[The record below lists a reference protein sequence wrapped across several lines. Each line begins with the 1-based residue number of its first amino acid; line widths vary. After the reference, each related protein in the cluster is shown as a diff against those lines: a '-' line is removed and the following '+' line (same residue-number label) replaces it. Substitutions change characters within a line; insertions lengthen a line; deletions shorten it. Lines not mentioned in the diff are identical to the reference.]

1 MDGCDIELIQEK
13 YAIIDIGSNTMR
25 LVIYELGR
33 NGTLKEIENIKVVA
47 RLRNFLSEDDVLEE
61 DGITMLI
68 KTLQSFQGVTG
79 HHQLEEVKCVG
90 TATIRQAKNK
100 EEILE
105 RVNSET
111 DFSMQVLTA
120 FKEAYYGFLAV
131 VRSTPYEKG
140 VTVDIGGGS
149 MEVTYFENRN
159 LIHFHSFPFGVLSLK
174 KQFIK
179 GDIPDENERNKLCH
193 FLQEQFRSL
202 DWLSN
207 LQTPL
212 IAIGGSARNLVQIHQ
227 EYIDYPI
234 QGIHQYTMRRQDI
247 NKTYNHLLSMPF
259 SELQKVEGLSKDRA
273 DIIIP
278 AVAAFAALMDTLNA
292 DVFALSQKGLREGLF
307 YDKNNNKS
315 EISNIVDESFQ
326 ELAGDYNINVTHVS
340 QVMKSALIISQLL
353 NREGFF
359 SLDVQDIKRIE
370 RGSFLFNLGSYID
383 IESSSQ
389 HTFYLL
395 ANRSINGMHH
405 KERIV
410 TALLASFKN
419 KESFK
424 HYIKPFNQWFTKEE
438 IEKIRLIGSI
448 IKFAYSL
455 HVTKRNIIDQIDLQ
469 VKDQDLVFKISCVQD
484 WQPEAYQVEKQKKHL
499 EKQLN
504 CSISV
509 DFC

>member
-1 MDGCDIELIQEK
+1 MIQEK

-25 LVIYELGR
+25 LVIYKRDR

-47 RLRNFLSEDDVLEE
+47 RLRNFLSEEGVLEPI
-61 DGITMLI
+61 GITKLI
-68 KTLQSFQGVTG
+68 KTLQGFQGVTS

-105 RVNSET
+105 RVKNET
-111 DFSMQVLTA
+111 DFTMQVLTA
-120 FKEAYYGFLAV
+120 YEEAYYGFIAV
-131 VRSTPYEKG
+131 VHSTPYEKG

-149 MEVTYFENRN
+149 TEVTYFENRN
-159 LIHFHSFPFGVLSLK
+159 LIHYHSFPFGVLSLK

-179 GDIPDENERNKLCH
+179 GDIPEETELKKLRQ
-193 FLQEQFRSL
+193 FLQEQFGSL
-202 DWLSN
+202 KWLYN
-207 LQTPL
+207 IQTPL
-212 IAIGGSARNLVQIHQ
+212 ISIGGSARNIVQIHQ

-234 QGIHQYTMRRQDI
+234 QGIHQYVMGRKDI
-247 NKTYNHLLSMPF
+247 KEINNHLLSMSF
-259 SELQKVEGLSKDRA
+259 SELQRVEGLSKDRT

-278 AVAAFAALMDTLNA
+278 AIEAFATLMDTMKSEI
-292 DVFALSQKGLREGLF
+292 FALSQKGLREGLL
-307 YDKNNNKS
+307 YDKSKHTS
-315 EISNIVDESFQ
+315 KVSNILEESIQ
-326 ELAGDYNINVTHVS
+326 ELAVDFKINVTHVS
-340 QVMKSALIISQLL
+340 QVTESALIISHLL

-359 SLDVQDIKRIE
+359 SMDEQDIKRIE
-370 RGSFLFNLGSYID
+370 QGSFLYNLGSYID
-383 IESSSQ
+383 IECSSQ

-410 TALLASFKN
+410 MALIASFKN

-424 HYIKPFNQWFTKEE
+424 HYLKPFNQWFEKEE

-455 HVTKRNIIDQIDLQ
+455 HVTKRNIIDQIDLH
-469 VKDQDLVFKISCVQD
+469 VKGQELVFFVSCLQD
-484 WQPEAYQVEKQKKHL
+484 RQPEAYQVEKQKKHL

-504 CSISV
+504 RSISV
-509 DFC
+509 NFSH